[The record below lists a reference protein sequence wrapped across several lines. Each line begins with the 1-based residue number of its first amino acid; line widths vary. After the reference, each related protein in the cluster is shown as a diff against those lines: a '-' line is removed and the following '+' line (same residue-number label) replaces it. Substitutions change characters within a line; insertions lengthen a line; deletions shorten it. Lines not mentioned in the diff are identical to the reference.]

1 MENSLGY
8 KVIGHVPRCSC
19 GGTVNYS
26 RRYDAHYCEGCNTW
40 LEGKC
45 KDSDCDFCVNRPE
58 RPLNVSH
65 LPRVEGDGGLV
76 SSRL

>member
-1 MENSLGY
+1 MHQP
-8 KVIGHVPRCSC
+8 KCSC
-19 GGTVNYS
+19 GGTINYS
-26 RRYDAHYCEGCNTW
+26 RKYNTHYCEKCNSW
-40 LEGKC
+40 LEETC
-45 KDSDCDFCVNRPE
+45 EDPDCEFCVNRPE